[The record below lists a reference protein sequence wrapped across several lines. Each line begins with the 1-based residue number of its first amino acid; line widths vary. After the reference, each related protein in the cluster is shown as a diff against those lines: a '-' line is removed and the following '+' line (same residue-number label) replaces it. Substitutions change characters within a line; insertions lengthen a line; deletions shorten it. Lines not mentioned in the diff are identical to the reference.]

1 MPLEQNRAG
10 PTSGETPHRIVLI
23 RLRSLGDTVLMTP
36 CLSVLKRLPGWET
49 AVVVE
54 EPFHQVLQD
63 NPHLDRLFV
72 IPRTSGKLASRL
84 GVLRQIR
91 AFRPEVAVDLH
102 GGSTSALLTLASGA
116 RTRLGYGQNRYAA
129 FYNTRVPPSGQ
140 IWAQKT
146 VHTVEHQLAP
156 LKYLG
161 FPADPIPPLEVA
173 LRPELVRQVQGSLPE
188 HLTDSSE
195 GFVLIHPAAAFD
207 TKQWEAGKFAQL
219 ANRLVG
225 MGIPVAITAGPGE
238 ESLLQEIGNDAS
250 MEIHFLPPLPLPRF
264 TALAS
269 LCRLY
274 IGNDS
279 GATHIVAALKKPIVV
294 IFGSSDSTVWHP
306 WQTEYRLL
314 RSDLPCIPCPGYEC
328 LHFDQPKCI
337 RSIEVDE
344 VWSAARE
351 FWTT

>member
-1 MPLEQNRAG
+1 MPLEQNRAPLAIG
-10 PTSGETPHRIVLI
+10 ADLHRIVLI

-36 CLSVLKRLPGWET
+36 CLSVLKRQPGWET

-54 EPFHQVLQD
+54 EPFHQVLED
-63 NPHLDRLFV
+63 NPDLDRLFV
-72 IPRTSGKLASRL
+72 IPRTSAKLTSRL
-84 GVLRQIR
+84 QALRQIR
-91 AFRPEVAVDLH
+91 AFRPQVAVDLH

-116 RTRLGYGQNRYAA
+116 RTRLGYAQNRHAA
-129 FYNTRVPPSGQ
+129 FYNKRVPPSGQ
-140 IWAQKT
+140 VWSQRI
-146 VHTVEHQLAP
+146 VHTVEHQLSP

-161 FPADPIPPLEVA
+161 FPTDPIPPLQVS
-173 LRPELVRQVQGSLPE
+173 LQPQRVSQVQASLPDQ
-188 HLTDSSE
+188 LTRSPD

-207 TKQWEAGKFAQL
+207 TKQWEAGKFTQL
-219 ANRLVG
+219 ANRLVDL
-225 MGIPVAITAGPGE
+225 GIPVVITAGPGE
-238 ESLLQEIGNDAS
+238 EPLLREIEAEAS
-250 MEIHFLPPLPLPRF
+250 RQVHFLPPLPLPRF

-274 IGNDS
+274 IGNDT
-279 GATHIVAALKKPIVV
+279 GATHIAAALKKPIVV

-314 RSDLPCIPCPGYEC
+314 RSDLPCIPCPGYYC